1 MSDLTAALAE
11 CGLSSL
17 LIRSFIQE
25 SGLASVADLAFAE
38 HEELCECLRA
48 IGMRSLKAAVTARR
62 LAALVDASVVP
73 PSLRD
78 GSTTALPQP
87 MPPAPAP
94 TSLSVDAGSS
104 ALRPVITPAPLLVG
118 CEMDHPRVVA
128 PSTARSVDGARRAA
142 APTPDSARST
152 TAQAT
157 SSDYLKEVA
166 PSTAPSV
173 DGVRRALAPA
183 LTALAPQLVTASL
196 QPPSVVIADAEHLPS
211 DIPGP
216 SESVAPVPL
225 SFRDIR
231 RLSGIIAR
239 SILSRPT
246 GKRGDRVRRPAG
258 ENGKLCRTTSLDPFR
273 GRLATDGRV
282 IPHR

>member
-104 ALRPVITPAPLLVG
+104 ALRPVITPAPLLAG
-118 CEMDHPRVVA
+118 CEMES
-128 PSTARSVDGARRAA
+128 STPHLGV
-142 APTPDSARST
+142 SA
-152 TAQAT
+152 
-157 SSDYLKEVA
+157 L
-166 PSTAPSV
+166 
-173 DGVRRALAPA
+173 
-183 LTALAPQLVTASL
+183 
-196 QPPSVVIADAEHLPS
+196 PSVVIADAEHPS
-211 DIPGP
+211 PDSPGP
-216 SESVAPVPL
+216 PESVAPVPL
-225 SFRDIR
+225 SPRFVPRCVV
-231 RLSGIIAR
+231 
-239 SILSRPT
+239 T
-246 GKRGDRVRRPAG
+246 G
-258 ENGKLCRTTSLDPFR
+258 
-273 GRLATDGRV
+273 
-282 IPHR
+282 